1 MRSVIE
7 VLRERVWYNFS
18 AYGASECTRSTSYS
32 IFQRRRD
39 IGGLEDVEIQREWN
53 RKGKLK
59 GRRSSLWDVERTLKE
74 LLNGLWLWF

>member
-53 RKGKLK
+53 RKE
-59 GRRSSLWDVERTLKE
+59 S
-74 LLNGLWLWF
+74 